1 MKESLKWIILVILTL
16 TWGSSFFLIKKGL
29 VAFTPYQVGALRIV
43 IATISLWII
52 GGKRL
57 LSIPTSSYKWIF
69 LAGLLGSFF
78 PLFLFPM
85 AEQEVDSGIAGVLN
99 ALVPL
104 FTLVLGIV
112 FFNNKSSK
120 TQFFGVLLGLLGTVL
135 LLLLPTV
142 FNGKAAFL
150 GKEISIPHA
159 LLIVLATFMYAINAL
174 VIKHKLS
181 HINPITLTTGLFS
194 SITLFAL
201 IVLIYT
207 GFFSEFSGSSEQVKA
222 LGFISILS
230 IVGTA
235 IAMLLFNKLMQH
247 TSAVFVSS
255 VTYLMPIV
263 ALCWGIFDGEQ
274 ITLFHIL
281 CFGII
286 ILGVLLINRDK
297 INT

>member
-1 MKESLKWIILVILTL
+1 MKEYLKWIILIVLTL

-29 VAFTPYQVGALRIV
+29 VAFSPYQVGALRIV
-43 IATISLWII
+43 MAAISLLII
-52 GGKRL
+52 GGKQL
-57 LSIPTSSYKWIF
+57 PKIPTHSYKWVF

-78 PLFLFPM
+78 PLFLFPL
-85 AEQEVDSGIAGVLN
+85 AEEEVDSGIAGVLN

-104 FTLVLGIV
+104 FTLILGVI
-112 FFNNKSSK
+112 FFKNKSSK
-120 TQFFGVLLGLLGTVL
+120 RQFLGVFLGLIGTIL
-135 LLLLPTV
+135 LIFLPTL
-142 FNGKAAFL
+142 FNDQASFL
-150 GKEISIPHA
+150 GKEVSIPHA

-194 SITLFAL
+194 SIAILGL

-207 GFFSEFSGSSEQVKA
+207 GFFSTFDFSPKQVTS
-222 LGFISILS
+222 LGYISILA
-230 IVGTA
+230 IAGTA

-247 TSAVFVSS
+247 SSAVFVSS

-263 ALCWGIFDGEQ
+263 ALLWGILDGEQ
-274 ITLFHIL
+274 ITLFHIG

-286 ILGVLLINRDK
+286 IIGVLMINRSK
-297 INT
+297 

>member
-1 MKESLKWIILVILTL
+1 MKEYLKWSILIVLTL

-29 VAFTPYQVGALRIV
+29 IGFSAYQVGALRII
-43 IATISLWII
+43 IATITLLMI
-52 GGKRL
+52 GGSKL
-57 LSIPTSSYKWIF
+57 KSIPKESYRWIF

-85 AEQEVDSGIAGVLN
+85 AEEKVDSGITGVLN

-104 FTLVLGIV
+104 FTLVLGVI
-112 FFNNKSSK
+112 FFKNKASK
-120 TQFFGVLLGLLGTVL
+120 MQLLGV
-135 LLLLPTV
+135 
-142 FNGKAAFL
+142 FL
-150 GKEISIPHA
+150 GLIGTIFLLSPTSIFDQNSSIIGEQISIPHA
-159 LLIVLATFMYAINAL
+159 SLIVLATFMYALNAL
-174 VIKHKLS
+174 IIKHKLS

-194 SITLFAL
+194 SIAILGL

-207 GFFSEFSGSSEQVKA
+207 GFFNTFEFSNQQLTA

-235 IAMLLFNKLMQH
+235 IAMLLFNKLMQYS
-247 TSAVFVSS
+247 SAIFVSS

-263 ALCWGIFDGEQ
+263 ALLWGVFDGEN
-274 ITLFHIL
+274 ITVFHIG

-286 ILGVLLINRDK
+286 ILGVLIINRNK
-297 INT
+297 